1 MGASYRLGFPRHKV
15 ILSDPNRWLAVR
27 ATVYRS
33 RKLWKRQSNS
43 QEETFIVPWW
53 VGKIAGTSCVFLL
66 LFFVT
71 NQRDLR
77 FAISNRLKTAVVTI
91 FWNYTTLFKTLRALR
106 RCLKLFYRKRKKHVF
121 AYFRRRIRIL
131 AALGNPR
138 KSQKFWATLT
148 PLPSKFARAYWAFGR
163 GEIPTHRTG
172 ALSYPRGKG
181 GEPADC
187 GRVERV
193 EYVACR
199 AAPSS
204 FQTPGWVGQSV
215 EHSCGARLPT
225 YHKAG
230 ARRATAAL
238 SLRCLSVELTQ
249 NLLIL
254 SWRSLATG
262 SEVRSLNMNLPP
274 STHCCP
280 VTRELRVSGI
290 HLKIFLTINNNF
302 KELKLIF
309 IIFNYLKLIRIFRHN
324 VQYHND
330 RSKQKYKKTF

>member
-1 MGASYRLGFPRHKV
+1 M
-15 ILSDPNRWLAVR
+15 
-27 ATVYRS
+27 
-33 RKLWKRQSNS
+33 
-43 QEETFIVPWW
+43 
-53 VGKIAGTSCVFLL
+53 
-66 LFFVT
+66 
-71 NQRDLR
+71 
-77 FAISNRLKTAVVTI
+77 
-91 FWNYTTLFKTLRALR
+91 
-106 RCLKLFYRKRKKHVF
+106 
-121 AYFRRRIRIL
+121 
-131 AALGNPR
+131 
-138 KSQKFWATLT
+138 
-148 PLPSKFARAYWAFGR
+148 
-163 GEIPTHRTG
+163 PTHRTG

-274 STHCCP
+274 NTHYCP
-280 VTRELRVSGI
+280 VTNELRVSGI
-290 HLKIFLTINNNF
+290 HLKIFLTIKNNF

-309 IIFNYLKLIRIFRHN
+309 IIFNCLKLIRIFRHN